1 MLIRANFSVRAVVTP
16 DDYQWS
22 PAPQPGVERV
32 MLDRMGDEKARA
44 TSLVRYAPGS
54 VFSSHPHPGGE
65 EILVLD
71 GTFSDAGGD
80 YPAGWYL
87 RNPPGSQHAPFSESG
102 TLLFVKL
109 WQMPESERRA
119 VQVDTRIAS
128 LWITQGER
136 QVCPLFTSDDEHV
149 SLQRLSAAARVLTG
163 PVDGAEILVLAGDVR
178 EGDLRFATGSWLRL
192 PAGDYPVLVAGD
204 GGATIY
210 LKTGPL
216 GRGSA
221 LTEAA

>member
-1 MLIRANFSVRAVVTP
+1 MLIRADFSVRAVVTP

-32 MLDRMGDEKARA
+32 MLDRKGDEKARA
-44 TSLVRYAPGS
+44 TSLVSYAPGS
-54 VFSSHPHPGGE
+54 VFPSHPHPGGE

-71 GTFSDAGGD
+71 GTFSDADGD

-87 RNPPGSQHAPFSESG
+87 RNPPGSQHAPFSAAG

-119 VQVDTRIAS
+119 VRVDTRIAS
-128 LWITQGER
+128 LWVTQGQR
-136 QVCPLFTSDDEHV
+136 LICPLFKSGDEHV
-149 SLQRLSAAARVLTG
+149 SLQKLSPTARVLTG

-178 EGDLRFATGSWLRL
+178 EGDLRYATGSWLRL
-192 PAGDYPVLVAGD
+192 PAGDYSALVAGD

-210 LKTGPL
+210 LKAGPL
-216 GRGSA
+216 GRGPT